1 MCTSPKEA
9 VCFFFIFICF
19 YLFHSFSHI
28 CLIES
33 RICLPTGWI
42 PTLLEVDQRW
52 IAKALF
58 RWSRFNQPELDHANV
73 DRMWWYPPRPSLTS
87 SAMPALEQF
96 FGHPLLLWMPRKL
109 WRVRLLCPHPDCG
122 KSELTSVGLHQRVR
136 QVVGVSDLQRLW
148 AAKRAELEPSQVR
161 PTDADV
167 AHHITK
173 GEMLLHCR
181 RTVRES
187 R

>member
-1 MCTSPKEA
+1 MYFSQRGC
-9 VCFFFIFICF
+9 VFFFLIFICL

-33 RICLPTGWI
+33 RICLPIGWI

-136 QVVGVSDLQRLW
+136 QVVGVSDLQRL
-148 AAKRAELEPSQVR
+148 
-161 PTDADV
+161 
-167 AHHITK
+167 
-173 GEMLLHCR
+173 
-181 RTVRES
+181 
-187 R
+187 